1 MKAASRLHTL
11 AFGAATLLSLGFGAA
26 HAFASPAEAAARRAC
41 TTAVCHSL
49 CVESGYSYGSCRDG
63 RFCTCSMW

>member
-1 MKAASRLHTL
+1 MKASSRLHTVV
-11 AFGAATLLSLGFGAA
+11 FGAATLLSLGFGAA
-26 HAFASPAEAAARRAC
+26 QALASPAEGSARRAC

-63 RFCTCSMW
+63 RFCTCTL